1 MSKDEVLEVGASE
14 TKPKDDPPD
23 FMGQSWTVHGEVVD
37 ADGNAIENF
46 EAATIWSSNGVYW
59 NESDEIPEDERA
71 NIWHSEGELAA
82 RPRYRAKRTSNGK
95 FTLTIVDR
103 PRAPVFAVD
112 SDHRSG
118 GIVMVE
124 RIAASQAV
132 RIELKPLARVTAEIL
147 CPETGRAPD
156 WTKAEIYVADG
167 DNIFLTQCGTY
178 QGKVSFLLPPGNYE
192 INANSESPVARM
204 RHPKR
209 PSDIP
214 LHGKYARGKQ
224 FTVLP
229 DTAVLDLGV
238 LDLFLP
244 KDDEN
249 QPVDI
254 TQFYRKKPPSL
265 AITDASGVSK
275 DVSLEDLRGN
285 WVLIEF
291 WALWCSPC
299 VAVELP
305 KLIDF
310 YQTRSSQR
318 DQFEVLSICDTTQEE
333 IQTIIELSPILQD
346 LQERTWGGKPLPFP
360 VLLDDGSRTADTY
373 GISGRPSSFL
383 IDPEGNLVNTLPD
396 SPFDYLKKKL
406 DAQ

>member
-1 MSKDEVLEVGASE
+1 M
-14 TKPKDDPPD
+14 
-23 FMGQSWTVHGEVVD
+23 VD

-124 RIAASQAV
+124 RIAASQPV
-132 RIELKPLARVTAEIL
+132 RIELKPLARVTAEIC

-156 WTKAEIYVADG
+156 WTKAEIYVAMAT
-167 DNIFLTQCGTY
+167 IFLDPMRNLSR
-178 QGKVSFLLPPGNYE
+178 KSLVSTPSWKLRNL
-192 INANSESPVARM
+192 ANSESPVARM

-214 LHGKYARGKQ
+214 LHGQYARGKQ

-254 TQFYRKKPPSL
+254 TQFYGKRPPSL

-275 DVSLEDLRGN
+275 DISLSRSSRKMGAARLLGSLVFSVRR
-285 WVLIEF
+285 
-291 WALWCSPC
+291 CRT
-299 VAVELP
+299 P

-310 YQTRSSQR
+310 YETRSSQR

-333 IQTIIELSPILQD
+333 IQTIIELSPKLQD